1 MQRQPPEATAEM
13 DAPGTST
20 IRQRLPATEHVP
32 GEDRGTQLLPFWSLP
47 IYLPMGFGLEW
58 GGHEDAAG
66 AMLVNDGDTIL
77 TEKGFRD
84 RVNERLEGGVGLWVD
99 PRWAPDPKTE

>member
-1 MQRQPPEATAEM
+1 M
-13 DAPGTST
+13 
-20 IRQRLPATEHVP
+20 
-32 GEDRGTQLLPFWSLP
+32 
-47 IYLPMGFGLEW
+47 W
-58 GGHEDAAG
+58 GGHEDAG
-66 AMLVNDGDTIL
+66 GPMLVNDGDTIL

>member
-1 MQRQPPEATAEM
+1 VTPAIPIARIAPKKPRPRRSDLNIVAITSPKMQRQPPEATAEM

-58 GGHEDAAG
+58 GG
-66 AMLVNDGDTIL
+66 MRTQ
-77 TEKGFRD
+77 R
-84 RVNERLEGGVGLWVD
+84 ERCW
-99 PRWAPDPKTE
+99 

>member
-1 MQRQPPEATAEM
+1 VGHSCYRSGPYRYTCRWAL
-13 DAPGTST
+13 DWN
-20 IRQRLPATEHVP
+20 V
-32 GEDRGTQLLPFWSLP
+32 
-47 IYLPMGFGLEW
+47 

-66 AMLVNDGDTIL
+66 PMLVNDGDTIL

>member
-1 MQRQPPEATAEM
+1 M
-13 DAPGTST
+13 DGQGARS
-20 IRQRLPATEHVP
+20 
-32 GEDRGTQLLPFWSLP
+32 GEDRGTRSLPVSSLPVSSLP
-47 IYLPMGFGLEW
+47 IWYLPMSFGLEC

>member
-1 MQRQPPEATAEM
+1 M
-13 DAPGTST
+13 
-20 IRQRLPATEHVP
+20 
-32 GEDRGTQLLPFWSLP
+32 
-47 IYLPMGFGLEW
+47 

-66 AMLVNDGDTIL
+66 PMLVNDGDTIL

>member
-1 MQRQPPEATAEM
+1 M
-13 DAPGTST
+13 
-20 IRQRLPATEHVP
+20 
-32 GEDRGTQLLPFWSLP
+32 
-47 IYLPMGFGLEW
+47 